1 MLALPLL
8 PLLPLLLPGAAPQ
21 PAAGRHARHVGAQVR
36 AQAASAPATTGATS
50 YAITP
55 QRRAL
60 LNTIRYAE
68 GTWIGGSAAGY
79 RTLYG
84 GGRFTSLERHPEIV
98 VRCRYTSAAAG
109 AYQFLPGTWREV
121 SRRLHLRDFGPASQD
136 QAALHLV
143 ARRGALTLFDRR
155 GVDATV
161 LARLSKEW
169 ASLPA
174 SHGGSAYGQPVK
186 RADDLMRF
194 YRADLRRQLA
204 AERG

>member
-1 MLALPLL
+1 M
-8 PLLPLLLPGAAPQ
+8 Q
-21 PAAGRHARHVGAQVR
+21 
-36 AQAASAPATTGATS
+36 QAAQTASQAGGGAG

-68 GTWIGGSAAGY
+68 GTWIGGSSAGY
-79 RTLYG
+79 RMLYG
-84 GGRFTSLERHPEIV
+84 GGHFASLSRHPEIV
-98 VRCRYTSAAAG
+98 VRRRYTSAAAG

-121 SRRLHLRDFGPASQD
+121 SRRLGLRDFSPASQD

-143 ARRGALTLFDRR
+143 ARRGALPLFDRR
-155 GVDATV
+155 GVDAAV

-174 SHGGSAYGQPVK
+174 SHGASAYGQPVK
-186 RADDLMRF
+186 RVEELVRF
-194 YRADLRRQLA
+194 YRADLVRQ
-204 AERG
+204 RQGTPG

>member
-1 MLALPLL
+1 M
-8 PLLPLLLPGAAPQ
+8 PQ
-21 PAAGRHARHVGAQVR
+21 PAAGRLAARPAALQA
-36 AQAASAPATTGATS
+36 AQAAAQPGAGAA

-55 QRRAL
+55 ERRAL

-68 GTWIGGSAAGY
+68 GTWIGGSAEGY

-84 GGRFTSLERHPEIV
+84 GGRFASLERHPEIV
-98 VRCRYTSAAAG
+98 VHRRYTSAAAG

-121 SRRLHLRDFGPASQD
+121 ARRLHLRDFGPASQD

-143 ARRGALTLFDRR
+143 ARRGALALFDRR

-186 RADDLMRF
+186 RVDDLMRF
-194 YRADLRRQLA
+194 YRSDLQRQLA
-204 AERG
+204 AHRV